1 MSEEERAANWRG
13 RASRWGRVR
22 ALPSKSG
29 NPVDFGGVLPK
40 VPRERGIYMSGH
52 GTEKGFLQSAMGG
65 ILVITLT
72 VLVCG
77 GIFIA
82 LLASNAGGH

>member
-1 MSEEERAANWRG
+1 
-13 RASRWGRVR
+13 
-22 ALPSKSG
+22 
-29 NPVDFGGVLPK
+29 
-40 VPRERGIYMSGH
+40 MSGH

-77 GIFIA
+77 GIFLA